1 MRIVLLESLGI
12 SDGVIAK
19 HAQKLENMGHS
30 FTAYEKNTDPAVQ
43 VERCRNADAV
53 MLANMPLSEAVIDK
67 AEHLKFIDVAFTGV
81 DHIPME
87 AARKKGIAVSNASG
101 YATQAVAELCVSFMI
116 QLLRNVN
123 KTEKRCRTGGTK
135 DGLIGNLLC
144 GKTVGI
150 VGAGAIGKRTAAL
163 CKAFGCTV
171 LAYNRSKITDASVVD
186 RQVSLEELLSSA
198 DIVSLHCPLTAET
211 KGMIGKEQL
220 ALMKKTAFLINTAR
234 GGVVDQDALAAA
246 LSDGQIAGAALD
258 VFDKEPPLPEDHPLL
273 HAPNTIVTPHIGF
286 ASVESLEQRADIVFE
301 NLYSWLEGRQLNA
314 V

>member
-1 MRIVLLESLGI
+1 MRIVLLESLGV

-53 MLANMPLSEAVIDK
+53 MLANMPLAEVVIDK

-101 YATQAVAELCVSFMI
+101 YATQAVAEHCVSFMI

-171 LAYNRSKITDASVVD
+171 LAYNRSKITDASVD

-220 ALMKKTAFLINTAR
+220 AQMKKTAFLINTAR

-258 VFDKEPPLPEDHPLL
+258 VFDK
-273 HAPNTIVTPHIGF
+273 A
-286 ASVESLEQRADIVFE
+286 
-301 NLYSWLEGRQLNA
+301 
-314 V
+314 

>member
-1 MRIVLLESLGI
+1 MRIVLLESLGV
-12 SDGVIAK
+12 SEGVIEK

-123 KTEKRCRTGGTK
+123 KTEKRCRTSGTK

-163 CKAFGCTV
+163 CKVFGCTV

-220 ALMKKTAFLINTAR
+220 AQMKKTAFLINTAR

>member
-1 MRIVLLESLGI
+1 MRIVLLESLGV
-12 SDGVIAK
+12 SEGVIEK

-123 KTEKRCRTGGTK
+123 KTEKRCRTSGTK

-220 ALMKKTAFLINTAR
+220 AQMKKTAFLINTAR